1 MDFQSYQRAFTAHI
15 RDPRVMDRPK
25 GVPARRM
32 KVYNELLYNNLEGFL
47 LTCFPVSRKI
57 LGKHRWNRLARAF
70 FRDHACHT
78 PYFRQIPEEFLR
90 YLQADWVC
98 PVDFP
103 AFLPELA
110 HYEWVELE
118 LDTSDRDA
126 HLPAHDTEG
135 DLLTGR
141 PLLNPVLRVLA
152 YRWPVHRLSP
162 RFKPSEPPAQPTFTL
177 AFRDAGYRVRFTL
190 INPATARL
198 LALLQERPGLS
209 GREAL
214 ALMEAEMSLPVGAL
228 RDHGA
233 KLLDDLRHQ
242 GAILGVRSCAFPVP
256 PVSPFA

>member
-1 MDFQSYQRAFTAHI
+1 MDFQRYQREFTAHI
-15 RDPRVMDRPK
+15 RDPRLADRPK

-47 LTCFPVSRKI
+47 LACFPVCRKI
-57 LGKHRWNRLARAF
+57 LGKRRWDRLVRPF

-78 PYFRQIPEEFLR
+78 PYFRQIPEEFLK
-90 YLQADWVC
+90 YLQEDWER
-98 PVDFP
+98 PEDFP

-126 HLPAHDTEG
+126 HLPAHDPEG
-135 DLLTGR
+135 DPLTGR

-162 RFKPSEPPAQPTFTL
+162 RFKPSEPPTQPTFTL
-177 AFRDAGYRVRFTL
+177 AYRGADHRVRFTL
-190 INPATARL
+190 VNPATARL
-198 LALLQERPGLS
+198 LALLQERPGLT

-214 ALMEAEMSLPVGAL
+214 ALLESEMSLPAGAL
-228 RDHGA
+228 QGHGA
-233 KLLDDLRHQ
+233 ALLDDLRRQ
-242 GAILGVRSCAFPVP
+242 GAILGVLA
-256 PVSPFA
+256 

>member
-1 MDFQSYQRAFTAHI
+1 MEFQNYQREFTAHI
-15 RDPRVMDRPK
+15 RDPRSADRPK

-47 LTCFPVSRKI
+47 LACFPVCRKI
-57 LGKHRWNRLARAF
+57 LGKRRWDRLVRPF

-78 PYFRQIPEEFLR
+78 PYFRQIPEEFLK
-90 YLQADWVC
+90 YLQENWERSD
-98 PVDFP
+98 DFP
-103 AFLPELA
+103 AFLPEFLPELA

-126 HLPAHDTEG
+126 NLPAHDPEG

-177 AFRDAGYRVRFTL
+177 AHRGADHRVRFTL

-198 LALLQERPGLS
+198 LALLQERSGLT

-214 ALMEAEMSLPVGAL
+214 ALLETEIALPAGAL
-228 RDHGA
+228 QGHGA
-233 KLLDDLRHQ
+233 ELLDDIRRQ
-242 GAILGVRSCAFPVP
+242 GAIFGVLA
-256 PVSPFA
+256 